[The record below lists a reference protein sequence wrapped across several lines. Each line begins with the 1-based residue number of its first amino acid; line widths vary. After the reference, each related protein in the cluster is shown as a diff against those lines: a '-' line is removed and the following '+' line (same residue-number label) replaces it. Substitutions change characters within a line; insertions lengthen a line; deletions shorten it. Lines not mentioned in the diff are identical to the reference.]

1 MIPGLILISL
11 FMLYLAVHCVI
22 YPNTAVQETI
32 TLKKRATLAKLI
44 PIILLMILVIGSI
57 YSGIATPSE
66 SAALGVLGA
75 LIICYR
81 KKALTIDLVIQSLVT
96 TVKTSTMILFI
107 LLGASFL
114 TMAMGFLQIP
124 ADLAY
129 WVASQELSAAQ
140 LLVYLTLVFIVL
152 GLFLDGISI
161 VILTSSILLPL
172 IKQAGFDPIWFGIY
186 LVIVVEMSQIT
197 PPVGFNLFVIKGLIQ
212 DKSLWVI
219 AKAAFPFFLI
229 LIGSLVLFYYY
240 PQLVLGLTH

>member
-1 MIPGLILISL
+1 MCG
-11 FMLYLAVHCVI
+11 
-22 YPNTAVQETI
+22 
-32 TLKKRATLAKLI
+32 
-44 PIILLMILVIGSI
+44 ILVIGSI

-161 VILTSSILLPL
+161 VILTNKKNNFIKNSI
-172 IKQAGFDPIWFGIY
+172 
-186 LVIVVEMSQIT
+186 
-197 PPVGFNLFVIKGLIQ
+197 
-212 DKSLWVI
+212 
-219 AKAAFPFFLI
+219 
-229 LIGSLVLFYYY
+229 
-240 PQLVLGLTH
+240 